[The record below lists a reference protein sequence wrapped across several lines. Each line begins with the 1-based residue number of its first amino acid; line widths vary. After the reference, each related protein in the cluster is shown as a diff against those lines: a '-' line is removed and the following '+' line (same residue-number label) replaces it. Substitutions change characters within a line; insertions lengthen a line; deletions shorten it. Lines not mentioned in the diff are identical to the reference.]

1 MPANSYQPKKLRLDA
16 QINDKLLNAFVDAQ
30 VELQNA
36 SAPTTYY
43 LELFYDGKIRRAWDG
58 TQMDSVSGAELLR
71 LYPQL
76 DGLFKKAI
84 YKISFP

>member
-1 MPANSYQPKKLRLDA
+1 MPNPYQ
-16 QINDKLLNAFVDAQ
+16 DKLAILNDQVTVDLLPAFVDAQ

-36 SAPTTYY
+36 SAPNTYY
-43 LELFYDGKIRRAWDG
+43 LELFFDGKIRRAWDG
-58 TQMDSVSGAELLR
+58 VQMDTVTGSELLR